1 MPVTRDEFIQLFIYL
16 LWTKYNAVS
25 LFGNIQATKRTEIG
39 YRCNY
44 KCVQTE
50 TRIISTHMNLN
61 RMWQKAL
68 IQNVKVIDSN
78 ENIEYLCT
86 QIKSQLARHANEII
100 IIHVK
105 VIFYL
110 SSYFYSWQNEQ
121 NKPTIGL
128 FWLWLCVQVALDFLF
143 KI

>member
-1 MPVTRDEFIQLFIYL
+1 MWHCDCCFCYSYSQ
-16 LWTKYNAVS
+16 W
-25 LFGNIQATKRTEIG
+25 GNKHADILAMSNSGKSG
-39 YRCNY
+39 NY

-50 TRIISTHMNLN
+50 THIISTHMNLN